1 MSKREQPRS
10 PYQKNFQKECWAFVR
25 KAEAIADY
33 ARKHPDTHEY
43 GSNTQV
49 YRGLISLLSKLARV
63 KDTGLDMVAETP
75 RCPLILKQ
83 RSYWFIRD
91 LADQTEFEDECD
103 DMEAQLEGMVH
114 KVELHE
120 VENLWVAGFIESMA
134 LHIQDR
140 FHV

>member
-1 MSKREQPRS
+1 MSNREPARS
-10 PYQKNFQKECWAFVR
+10 PWQKSFQKECRAFA
-25 KAEAIADY
+25 KEAEALADY
-33 ARKHPDTHEY
+33 TREHPNSHGHEP
-43 GSNTQV
+43 
-49 YRGLISLLSKLARV
+49 RV

-75 RCPLILKQ
+75 RCSLVLKQ

-103 DMEAQLEGMVH
+103 EIEARLDGLAL
-114 KVELHE
+114 KVDRREL
-120 VENLWVAGFIESMA
+120 ENLWIAGILESTA